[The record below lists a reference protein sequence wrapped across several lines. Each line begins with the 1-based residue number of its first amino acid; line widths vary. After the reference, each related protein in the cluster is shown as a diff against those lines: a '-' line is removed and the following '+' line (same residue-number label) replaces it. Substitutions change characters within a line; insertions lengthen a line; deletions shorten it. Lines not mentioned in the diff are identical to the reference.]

1 LPDKTERRGARLAAA
16 GPLGCPTTRD
26 SAAGLSKMRANG
38 KNAHRA
44 CDLPTESDD
53 SWHCTEMPQVPS
65 QLPSDPTRRTLC
77 AQRQSAAW
85 RTVRGF
91 NPLCPSVSPIS
102 ALLCCLAL
110 SACGSSSPGTGAS
123 GGSGSAAGGASQ
135 GGGGGGG
142 PVAGSGGALAGSA
155 GGTLAAGGSA
165 VAGGAGT
172 TSSGGTGAGGSGAGG
187 AAGSSSTGGTGGTG
201 TAGAGG
207 TSGASGAGGAGMTCG
222 GGSSTASDIVINL
235 SDVHQKIS
243 GFGASTAWGS
253 TMSAADADT
262 LWSTT
267 TGAGLSLHR
276 IRIDYQSGHTSELNI
291 AKLAVARGVT
301 VWATPWTPPAADKTG
316 ATGNNG
322 EVEGTLS
329 NGQAFAQ
336 FLADFVTYMKGQG
349 VNIYAVSAQNEP
361 DANVTYESCK
371 YTGPQLASFVGTYM
385 GPALANSGAKI
396 MAPETQNWCGFPSFE
411 SAFMSDANAAK
422 YTSIIATH
430 EYGCSPKA
438 YPEIQQAGKEFWET
452 EIYDTANNTAD
463 PGMGSALRVA
473 KLIHDALTIANMN
486 AWHYWWVYPS
496 SADNGALWD
505 KSSGK
510 ASKRLWVEGNF
521 ARFVRPGFVRV
532 GTSGTV
538 PSGVSITAYKN
549 PADGKVAIVAINT
562 NQSGTPIS
570 LFTSGAAPCSMTPWV
585 TDTNDS
591 LAGKAALPVS
601 SSRFSATLAA
611 QSVTTFVGSP

>member
-1 LPDKTERRGARLAAA
+1 MALVPNEISS
-16 GPLGCPTTRD
+16 D
-26 SAAGLSKMRANG
+26 S
-38 KNAHRA
+38 
-44 CDLPTESDD
+44 
-53 SWHCTEMPQVPS
+53 
-65 QLPSDPTRRTLC
+65 TRRTPRLE
-77 AQRQSAAW
+77 QRAAT
-85 RTVRGF
+85 RSLERGF
-91 NPLCPSVSPIS
+91 QPRYSIATAAVPV
-102 ALLCCLAL
+102 LLGCLAL
-110 SACGSSSPGTGAS
+110 PACGSSSSGSGAS
-123 GGSGSAAGGASQ
+123 GGTGSGAGGASH
-135 GGGGGGG
+135 GGAGGSF
-142 PVAGSGGALAGSA
+142 PVAGSGGALG
-155 GGTLAAGGSA
+155 GGTGGTVAAGGSA
-165 VAGGAGT
+165 IAGGAGT
-172 TSSGGTGAGGSGAGG
+172 TSGGTGAAGGGAGG
-187 AAGSSSTGGTGGTG
+187 AAGSFS
-201 TAGAGG
+201 AG
-207 TSGASGAGGAGMTCG
+207 GASGAGGSAGAGMTCG
-222 GGSSTASDIVINL
+222 GGSSTASDIVIQL
-235 SDVHQKIS
+235 SDVQQKIS
-243 GFGASTAWGS
+243 GFGASTAWAS
-253 TMSAADADT
+253 NMSAADADT

-276 IRIDYQSGHTSELNI
+276 IRIDYQTGHTSELNI
-291 AKLAVARGVT
+291 AKLAVAHGVT

-336 FLADFVTYMKGQG
+336 FLADFVAYMKGQG

-361 DANVTYESCK
+361 DATVTYESCK

-385 GPALANSGAKI
+385 GPALANSGVKI

-411 SAFMSDANAAK
+411 SAFMSDTNAAK

-463 PGMGSALRVA
+463 PGMPSALRVA

-538 PSGVSITAYKN
+538 PSGVSISAYKN

-562 NQSGTPIS
+562 NSSSTPIS

-585 TDTNDS
+585 TDTDDS
-591 LAGKAALPVS
+591 LASKAALPVS
-601 SSRFSATLAA
+601 SSHFSATLAA